1 MKCSIKK
8 YFFSQTELEYLSLL
22 VMREGVYTL
31 NKKVEVDMNMMP
43 PTSKKGVHKFI
54 VLVK

>member
-1 MKCSIKK
+1 
-8 YFFSQTELEYLSLL
+8 
-22 VMREGVYTL
+22 MREGVYTL